1 MKLLLDTHAFL
12 WWIADDERLSSKARR
27 AIGDGRNEILV
38 SAVSAW
44 EIVVKHELG
53 RLRLPEAPDKFV
65 PSQLRANAFG
75 ALPATVS
82 HALAVARLPPLHRD
96 PFDRFLVAQAM
107 VESLTLVSADE
118 DLRRYPVRVTW

>member
-27 AIGDGRNEILV
+27 AIGDGRNEVLV

-53 RLRLPEAPDKFV
+53 RLTLPEAPDKFV
-65 PSQLRANAFG
+65 PGQLRANAFG

-82 HALAVARLPPLHRD
+82 HALAVGRLPPFHSD
-96 PFDRFLVAQAM
+96 PFDRLLVAQAM

>member
-1 MKLLLDTHAFL
+1 MRLLLDTHVFL

-27 AIGDGRNEILV
+27 AIGDGRNEVLV

-53 RLRLPEAPDKFV
+53 RLTLPEAPDKFV
-65 PSQLRANAFG
+65 PNQLRANAFG

-82 HALAVARLPPLHRD
+82 HALAVARLPALHRD
-96 PFDRFLVAQAM
+96 PFDRLLIAQAM

>member
-53 RLRLPEAPDKFV
+53 RLTLPEAPDKFV

-82 HALAVARLPPLHRD
+82 HALAVARLPLLHRD
-96 PFDRFLVAQAM
+96 PFDRLLIAQAM
-107 VESLTLVSADE
+107 VEGLTMVSADE